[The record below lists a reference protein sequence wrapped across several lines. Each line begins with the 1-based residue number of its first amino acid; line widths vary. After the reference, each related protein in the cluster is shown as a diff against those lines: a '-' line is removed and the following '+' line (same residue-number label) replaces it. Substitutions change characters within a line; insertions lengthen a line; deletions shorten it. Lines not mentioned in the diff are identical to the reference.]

1 MATARLSDSQ
11 KQELVQRFRQG
22 ENTQALA
29 DHFGCS
35 STTVTRLVRS
45 ELGEEAYGAL
55 REERQKKGG
64 RDRQIPL
71 AIGSPSPAI
80 GTTEAD
86 GASAQPDPPVA
97 ALVAEAPPEA
107 APARSGRRRSSAA
120 TPAANLP
127 EAAAATV
134 AAVPPVAPTAVISE
148 NALEQAENA
157 LEPAEEKTITL
168 AIDDADD
175 FGEDDGE
182 DDLLSSD
189 DDGDEDGSQDAE
201 EFHTVAV
208 LPISVD
214 DQQEIRPAPWSPAVL
229 PSCAYLLVDKTVE
242 LQARPL
248 AEMPE
253 LGRLPSEEQQ
263 RQALVLFT
271 NPRQAKRQ
279 CGRTQRVIKLPDP
292 ALLGRTAP
300 YLLAQ
305 GISRVVIEGALYA
318 LPDQ

>member
-35 STTVTRLVRS
+35 STTVTRVVRS

-86 GASAQPDPPVA
+86 GASARPDPPVA
-97 ALVAEAPPEA
+97 AAMAEALPEA

-127 EAAAATV
+127 VGAAPTV
-134 AAVPPVAPTAVISE
+134 ASVSPVAPTAVI
-148 NALEQAENA
+148 LENA
-157 LEPAEEKTITL
+157 LEPAEEETITL

-214 DQQEIRPAPWSPAVL
+214 DQREIRPAPWSPAVL

-253 LGRLPSEEQQ
+253 LGRLPSEEQE

>member
-1 MATARLSDSQ
+1 MAAARLTDSQ
-11 KQELVQRFRQG
+11 KQELVRRFRQG
-22 ENTQALA
+22 ESTQALA
-29 DHFGCS
+29 EHYGCS
-35 STTVTRLVRS
+35 TTTVTRLARA
-45 ELGEEAYGAL
+45 EIQPKEYAAL
-55 REERQKKGG
+55 LERRQKKGG
-64 RDRQIPL
+64 RDQQIPL
-71 AIGSPSPAI
+71 AIASEPASQDGPALASPSDSL
-80 GTTEAD
+80 GGE
-86 GASAQPDPPVA
+86 
-97 ALVAEAPPEA
+97 VAEAFADEPL
-107 APARSGRRRSSAA
+107 APATEQEAPLPTDVEETAGESTAGA
-120 TPAANLP
+120 TGPLK
-127 EAAAATV
+127 
-134 AAVPPVAPTAVISE
+134 
-148 NALEQAENA
+148 AEVDVA
-157 LEPAEEKTITL
+157 LEPEDGPATVL

-175 FGEDDGE
+175 FAAEEESD
-182 DDLLSSD
+182 DDLLTSD
-189 DDGDEDGSQDAE
+189 DDGPDDDDEANQAMGD
-201 EFHTVAV
+201 FHAVAV
-208 LPISVD
+208 LPITVD
-214 DQQEIRPAPWSPAVL
+214 DQRETLPAPWSPAHL

-318 LPDQ
+318 LPEPQ